1 MQILHQNKKLMK
13 KRLINSGMKKQNWIL
28 LVTFFCL
35 GVLSAKG
42 QDSTG
47 TKEEFKSSGKIWGY
61 AFGDYAYKLHADSA
75 QRGNVQYSRL
85 SKDYNSFNFRRIYL
99 GYDYQFTPNISSQL
113 LLAHESTFEANSG
126 NADVLTDNNRAVYIK
141 AMNIRFK
148 NVIPRATIV
157 AGQQAT
163 PTFATLGDGIWGYR
177 SVEKTIADMRSVSS
191 STDLGLGIFGKI
203 GKNENV
209 GYDILIA
216 NSNGAK
222 LENNN
227 FKKIYTS
234 LYVYFFDKKL
244 VIQGNYEHDRTSLTP
259 VQQDVSNF
267 KAFAAYKTSSTTVG
281 VEAFRQLKTNNTL
294 ADSVYADV
302 TPTGISFYVTQQ
314 LTKNKL
320 NFFARMDFYNP
331 DNKFIGDKNYAS
343 GYNHNKETFATIG
356 LDFVASKNVHIMPN
370 LWYNQYR
377 SKLADASGNLK
388 SDYDLEGRIT
398 LYFLFNK

>member
-1 MQILHQNKKLMK
+1 MKKTFINSKPNKKFF
-13 KRLINSGMKKQNWIL
+13 IAF
-28 LVTFFCL
+28 VTFFCF
-35 GVLSAKG
+35 LSINAVS
-42 QDSTG
+42 QDTTK
-47 TKEEFKSSGKIWGY
+47 TKEDFKPSGKIWGY

-294 ADSVYADV
+294 ADSVYTDV
-302 TPTGISFYVTQQ
+302 APTGISFYVTQQ

-331 DNKFIGDKNYAS
+331 DNKFIDDKNYAS

-377 SKLADASGNLK
+377 SKLAGASGNLK
-388 SDYDLEGRIT
+388 SDYDLVGRIT

>member
-1 MQILHQNKKLMK
+1 MQKTTIISNKQLF
-13 KRLINSGMKKQNWIL
+13 IAFI
-28 LVTFFCL
+28 TFFCL
-35 GVLSAKG
+35 LSTNAIS
-42 QDSTG
+42 QDSTK
-47 TKEEFKSSGKIWGY
+47 TKEDFKPSGKIWGY

-75 QRGNVQYSRL
+75 KRGNVQYSQL
-85 SKDYNSFNFRRIYL
+85 PKGYNSFNFRRIYF
-99 GYDYQFTPNISSQL
+99 GYDYQFTPNISSEL
-113 LLAHESTFEANSG
+113 LLAHESTFEANPG
-126 NADVLTDNNRAVYIK
+126 NTDILTDNNRSVYIK

-148 NVIPRATIV
+148 NVIPRAVIV

-163 PTFATLGDGIWGYR
+163 PTFATLVDGIWGYR
-177 SVEKTIADMRSVSS
+177 SIEKSITDMRGISS
-191 STDLGLGIFGKI
+191 STDLGVGVFGKI

-209 GYDILIA
+209 GYDVLIG
-216 NSNGAK
+216 NSNGGK

-259 VQQDVSNF
+259 VQDVSNF

-302 TPTGISFYVTQQ
+302 IPSGISFYVTQQ

-320 NFFARMDFYNP
+320 NFFVRADFYNP
-331 DNKFIGDKNYAS
+331 DSRFKKGKNYAT
-343 GYNHNKETFATIG
+343 GYNTNKETFATIG

-370 LWYNQYR
+370 LWYNQYQ
-377 SKLADASGNLK
+377 SKLVGASANLK
-388 SDYDLEGRIT
+388 SGYDLEGRIT

>member
-1 MQILHQNKKLMK
+1 M
-13 KRLINSGMKKQNWIL
+13 S
-28 LVTFFCL
+28 
-35 GVLSAKG
+35 
-42 QDSTG
+42 QDSTK
-47 TKEEFKSSGKIWGY
+47 TKEEFKPSGKIWGY

-75 QRGNVQYSRL
+75 QRGNVQYSKL
-85 SKDYNSFNFRRIYL
+85 PKDYNSFNFRRIYL

-113 LLAHESTFEANSG
+113 LLAHESTFEANTS
-126 NADVLTDNNRAVYIK
+126 NPDVLTDNNRSVYIK

-163 PTFATLGDGIWGYR
+163 PTFATLTESTWGYR
-177 SVEKTIADMRSVSS
+177 SVEKTIADMRGISS
-191 STDLGLGIFGKI
+191 STDLGVGVFGKI

-209 GYDILIA
+209 GYDVLIG

-222 LENNN
+222 IENNN

-259 VQQDVSNF
+259 VHQDISNF
-267 KAFAAYKTSSTTVG
+267 KAFAAYKTSSTTIG
-281 VEAFRQLKTNNTL
+281 IEAFRQLKTNNTL

-302 TPTGISFYVTQQ
+302 VPTGISFYVTQQ

-320 NFFARMDFYNP
+320 SFFARMDFYNP
-331 DNKFIGDKNYAS
+331 DNKFIGDKKYAS
-343 GYNHNKETFATIG
+343 GYNSTKEAFGTIG
-356 LDFVASKNVHIMPN
+356 LDFVVSKNVHIMPN
-370 LWYNQYR
+370 LWYNQYQ
-377 SKLADASGNLK
+377 SKLAGASGNLK

>member
-1 MQILHQNKKLMK
+1 M
-13 KRLINSGMKKQNWIL
+13 
-28 LVTFFCL
+28 
-35 GVLSAKG
+35 A
-42 QDSTG
+42 QDSTK

-75 QRGNVQYSRL
+75 QRGNVQYSKL
-85 SKDYNSFNFRRIYL
+85 PKDYNSFNFRRIYL
-99 GYDYQFTPNISSQL
+99 GYDYQFTPSISSQL
-113 LLAHESTFEANSG
+113 LLAHESTFEANP
-126 NADVLTDNNRAVYIK
+126 NNTDVLTDNNSAVYIK

-148 NVIPRATIV
+148 NVIPHATIV

-163 PTFATLGDGIWGYR
+163 PTFATLVDPIWGYR
-177 SVEKTIADMRSVSS
+177 SVEKTIADMKGVSS
-191 STDLGLGIFGKI
+191 STDLGVGVFGKI

-209 GYDILIA
+209 GYDVLIA

-234 LYVYFFDKKL
+234 LYVYFFNKKL
-244 VIQGNYEHDRTSLTP
+244 VVQGNYEHDRTSITP
-259 VQQDVSNF
+259 VHQDISNF
-267 KAFAAYKTSSTTVG
+267 KAFAAYKTSSTTIG

-302 TPTGISFYVTQQ
+302 VPNGISFYVTQQ
-314 LTKNKL
+314 LTENKL
-320 NFFARMDFYNP
+320 SFFARVDFYNP
-331 DNKFIGDKNYAS
+331 DNKFIGDKKYSS
-343 GYNHNKETFATIG
+343 GYNTTKEAFATIG
-356 LDFVASKNVHIMPN
+356 LDFVVSKNVHIMPN
-370 LWYNQYR
+370 LWYNQYQ
-377 SKLADASGNLK
+377 SKLTEASGNLK

>member
-1 MQILHQNKKLMK
+1 MKKSFINLKPNKKIFIA
-13 KRLINSGMKKQNWIL
+13 LII
-28 LVTFFCL
+28 FFCL
-35 GVLSAKG
+35 VSTNTMS
-42 QDSTG
+42 QDSTKA
-47 TKEEFKSSGKIWGY
+47 KEEFKPSGKIWGY
-61 AFGDYAYKLHADSA
+61 TFGDYAYKLHADSA
-75 QRGNVQYSRL
+75 QRGNAQYSKL
-85 SKDYNSFNFRRIYL
+85 PKDYNSFNFRRVYL

-113 LLAHESTFEANSG
+113 ILAHESGFEASTS

-148 NVIPRATIV
+148 NVIPQATIV

-163 PTFATLGDGIWGYR
+163 PTFSTLTESFWGYR
-177 SVEKTIADMRSVSS
+177 SIEKTIADMRGFSS
-191 STDLGLGIFGKI
+191 STDLGVGVFGKI

-209 GYDILIA
+209 GYDVLVG

-244 VIQGNYEHDRTSLTP
+244 VIQGNYEHDRSAFKP
-259 VQQDVSNF
+259 VHQDISNF
-267 KAFAAYKTSSTTVG
+267 KAFAAYKTSSTTIG

-294 ADSVYADV
+294 ADSVYTDV
-302 TPTGISFYVTQQ
+302 APTGISFYVTQR
-314 LTKNKL
+314 LAKNKL
-320 NFFARMDFYNP
+320 NLFARVDFYNP
-331 DNKFIGDKNYAS
+331 DNKFIGDKTYAS
-343 GYNHNKETFATIG
+343 GYNSTKETFGTIG
-356 LDFVASKNVHIMPN
+356 LDFMVTKNVHIMPN
-370 LWYNQYR
+370 VWYNQYK
-377 SKLADASGNLK
+377 SKLAGASGNLK

>member
-1 MQILHQNKKLMK
+1 MK
-13 KRLINSGMKKQNWIL
+13 KPLINSKPNKKYFFAF
-28 LVTFFCL
+28 VTFFCF
-35 GVLSAKG
+35 LSINATS
-42 QDSTG
+42 QDSTKS
-47 TKEEFKSSGKIWGY
+47 KEEFKSSGKIWGY

-75 QRGNVQYSRL
+75 QRGNVQYSNL
-85 SKDYNSFNFRRIYL
+85 PKNYNSFNFRRIYL
-99 GYDYQFTPNISSQL
+99 GYDYQFTPNISSQF
-113 LLAHESTFEANSG
+113 LLAHESTFEANSSS
-126 NADVLTDNNRAVYIK
+126 TDALSNNNSAVYIK

-157 AGQQAT
+157 LGQQAT

-177 SVEKTIADMRSVSS
+177 SIEKTIADMRSVSS
-191 STDLGLGIFGKI
+191 STDLGVGVFGKI

-209 GYDILIA
+209 GYDVLIG

-244 VIQGNYEHDRTSLTP
+244 VIQGNYEHDRSALTP
-259 VQQDVSNF
+259 VRQDISNF
-267 KAFAAYKTSSTTVG
+267 KAFAAYKTSTTTIG
-281 VEAFRQLKTNNTL
+281 IEAFRQLKTNNTL
-294 ADSVYADV
+294 ADSVYANV

-314 LTKNKL
+314 LTKDKL
-320 NFFARMDFYNP
+320 NLFARADFYNP
-331 DNKFIGDKNYAS
+331 DDKFIGDKNYAS
-343 GYNHNKETFATIG
+343 GYNTNKETFATIG

-370 LWYNQYR
+370 LWYNQYQ
-377 SKLADASGNLK
+377 SKLVGASGNFK

>member
-1 MQILHQNKKLMK
+1 MKKSFINLKPNKKNF
-13 KRLINSGMKKQNWIL
+13 IAFII
-28 LVTFFCL
+28 FFCL
-35 GVLSAKG
+35 VSTNTMS
-42 QDSTG
+42 QDSTKA
-47 TKEEFKSSGKIWGY
+47 KEEFKPSGKIWGY
-61 AFGDYAYKLHADSA
+61 TFGDYAYKLHADSA
-75 QRGNVQYSRL
+75 QRGNAQYSKL
-85 SKDYNSFNFRRIYL
+85 PKDYNSFNFRRVYL

-113 LLAHESTFEANSG
+113 ILAHESGFEASTSNT
-126 NADVLTDNNRAVYIK
+126 DILTDNNRAVYIK

-163 PTFATLGDGIWGYR
+163 PTFSTLTESVWGYR
-177 SVEKTIADMRSVSS
+177 SIEKTIADMRGFSS
-191 STDLGLGIFGKI
+191 STDLGVGVFGKI

-209 GYDILIA
+209 GYDVLVG

-234 LYVYFFDKKL
+234 LYAYFFDKKL
-244 VIQGNYEHDRTSLTP
+244 VIQGNYEHDRSALKP
-259 VQQDVSNF
+259 VPQDISNF
-267 KAFAAYKTSSTTVG
+267 KAFAAYKTSSTTIG

-294 ADSVYADV
+294 ADSVYTDV
-302 TPTGISFYVTQQ
+302 APAGISFYITQQ

-320 NFFARMDFYNP
+320 NFFARMDLYNP
-331 DNKFIGDKNYAS
+331 DIKFNSNKNYVDD
-343 GYNHNKETFATIG
+343 YNPNKETFFTIG
-356 LDFVASKNVHIMPN
+356 LDFIASKNIHLMPN
-370 LWYNQYR
+370 LWFNQYQ
-377 SKLADASGNLK
+377 SKLTGASANSK

>member
-1 MQILHQNKKLMK
+1 MQKTTIISNKQL
-13 KRLINSGMKKQNWIL
+13 LIAFI
-28 LVTFFCL
+28 TFFCL
-35 GVLSAKG
+35 LSTNAIS
-42 QDSTG
+42 QDSTK
-47 TKEEFKSSGKIWGY
+47 TKEEFKPSGKIWGY

-75 QRGNVQYSRL
+75 KRGNVQYSQL
-85 SKDYNSFNFRRIYL
+85 PKGHNSFNFRRIYF
-99 GYDYQFTPNISSQL
+99 GYDYQFTPNISSEL
-113 LLAHESTFEANSG
+113 LLAHESTFEANPG
-126 NADVLTDNNRAVYIK
+126 NTDILTDNNRSVYIK

-148 NVIPRATIV
+148 NVIPRAIIV

-163 PTFATLGDGIWGYR
+163 PTFATLVDGIWGYR
-177 SVEKTIADMRSVSS
+177 SIEKSITDMRGISS
-191 STDLGLGIFGKI
+191 STDLGVGVFGKI

-209 GYDILIA
+209 GYDVLIG
-216 NSNGAK
+216 NSNGGK

-259 VQQDVSNF
+259 VQDVSNF

-302 TPTGISFYVTQQ
+302 IPSGISFYVTQQ

-320 NFFARMDFYNP
+320 NFFARADFYNP
-331 DNKFIGDKNYAS
+331 DSKFEKGKNYAT
-343 GYNHNKETFATIG
+343 GYNTNKEMFATIG

-370 LWYNQYR
+370 LWYNQYQ
-377 SKLADASGNLK
+377 SKLAGASGNLK
-388 SDYDLEGRIT
+388 NDYDLEGRIT

>member
-1 MQILHQNKKLMK
+1 MKKTFIYPKPNKKVF
-13 KRLINSGMKKQNWIL
+13 IA
-28 LVTFFCL
+28 LVIFFCFT
-35 GVLSAKG
+35 SINAIS
-42 QDSTG
+42 QDTTK
-47 TKEEFKSSGKIWGY
+47 TKEEFKPSGKIWGY

-85 SKDYNSFNFRRIYL
+85 PKDYNSFNFRRIYL

-113 LLAHESTFEANSG
+113 LLAHESTFEASTG
-126 NADVLTDNNRAVYIK
+126 NPDVLTDNNRSVYIK

-163 PTFATLGDGIWGYR
+163 PTFATLVDPIWGYR
-177 SVEKTIADMRSVSS
+177 SIEKTIADMRGVSS
-191 STDLGLGIFGKI
+191 STDLGVGVFGKI
-203 GKNENV
+203 GKNENM
-209 GYDILIA
+209 GYDVLIG

-222 LENNN
+222 IENNN

-244 VIQGNYEHDRTSLTP
+244 VIQGNYEHDRTSITH
-259 VQQDVSNF
+259 VHQDVSNF
-267 KAFAAYKTSSTTVG
+267 KAFAAYKTSSTTIG
-281 VEAFRQLKTNNTL
+281 IEAFRQLKSNNTL

-302 TPTGISFYVTQQ
+302 IPTGISFYVTQQ

-320 NFFARMDFYNP
+320 SFFARTDFYNP
-331 DNKFIGDKNYAS
+331 DSKFEKGKNYAT
-343 GYNHNKETFATIG
+343 GYNTNKEMFATIG

-370 LWYNQYR
+370 LWYNRYQ
-377 SKLADASGNLK
+377 SKLAGASGNLK
-388 SDYDLEGRIT
+388 NDYDLEGRIT